1 MKMKYFLACLVLGLA
16 SVLSFAN
23 ETQMSYY
30 TISPEKV
37 EKYAEQDLLKDTA
50 KVFDLIENQTTY
62 TKWYCGHFHTD
73 KVVDK
78 INFMFND
85 FKSFE

>member
-1 MKMKYFLACLVLGLA
+1 MLTLIKSKVDQTTEKFL
-16 SVLSFAN
+16 
-23 ETQMSYY
+23 
-30 TISPEKV
+30 
-37 EKYAEQDLLKDTA
+37 
-50 KVFDLIENQTTY
+50 DLIENQTTY

>member
-50 KVFDLIENQTTY
+50 KVFDLIENQKGFKY
-62 TKWYCGHFHTD
+62 ESRLQMNEK
-73 KVVDK
+73 
-78 INFMFND
+78 FMEL
-85 FKSFE
+85 FKEYPQHQSHIVN